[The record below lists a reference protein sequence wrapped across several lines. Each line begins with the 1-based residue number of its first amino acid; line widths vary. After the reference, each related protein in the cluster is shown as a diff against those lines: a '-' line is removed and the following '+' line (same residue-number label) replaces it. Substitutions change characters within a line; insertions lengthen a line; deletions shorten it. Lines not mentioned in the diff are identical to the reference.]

1 VSLKNSIRDAL
12 YRTTARLA
20 PSLHS
25 AIVSRRRPEAP
36 VDPRVRYPS
45 YKSLDAFIDVERLK
59 AMDAGVR
66 EGVARY
72 LREQETPAF
81 NTGELKLKATAPRN
95 PGSRVIELAMPK
107 GPKESV
113 RYHDLNKPEKWQI
126 GPAAEQ
132 FPELMAFIRTLPFAA
147 TARIAIMCDL
157 EGRPVTAHR
166 DHYFPDVLHEF
177 IWFRTNFDK
186 PFFVQSWQTK
196 ERLMIG
202 SYSAWFDT
210 VNQYHGSDQAGAS
223 CISIRVDGRFTD
235 EFRARIP
242 KPPCNAASTPSF
254 WACLEA

>member
-1 VSLKNSIRDAL
+1 MSIKSKLRKMV
-12 YRTTARLA
+12 YNTTSRFA
-20 PSLHS
+20 PGLHS
-25 AIVSRRRPEAP
+25 AFVSQRRPAEP

-45 YKSLDAFIDVERLK
+45 YKSLDGVIDVERLR
-59 AMDAGVR
+59 AMDGDLR
-66 EGVARY
+66 ERVARH
-72 LREQETPAF
+72 LREEETTAF
-81 NTGELKLKATAPRN
+81 NTGELKLKPTAPRF
-95 PGSRVIELAMPK
+95 PGSRMIEL
-107 GPKESV
+107 SV
-113 RYHDLNKPEKWQI
+113 PVREVAYRELNDCDLWQP

-166 DHYFPDVLHEF
+166 DHYETDVLHEF

-196 ERLMIG
+196 ERKFVE

-210 VNQYHGSDQAGAS
+210 VNQYHGADQAGAS

-254 WACLEA
+254 WACTEG